1 MHLSPA
7 YGRDYKSKA
16 AIIADLKA
24 GKDFILYA
32 ADRPVPINLPQID
45 GYEFPLQVRYSGL
58 RKVCIV
64 KRDEVVA

>member
-1 MHLSPA
+1 MHLIPA

-24 GKDFILYA
+24 GKDFLISNMM
-32 ADRPVPINLPQID
+32 RPVPINLPQVSALQ
-45 GYEFPLQVRYSGL
+45 FPLQVRYSNL

-64 KRDEVVA
+64 EHEEVA